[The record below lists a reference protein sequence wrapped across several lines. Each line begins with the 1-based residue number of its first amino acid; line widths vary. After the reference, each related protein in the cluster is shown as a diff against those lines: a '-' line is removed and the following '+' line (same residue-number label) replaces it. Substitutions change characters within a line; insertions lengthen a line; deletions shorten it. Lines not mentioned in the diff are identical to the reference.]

1 MARGRLKLVRRGRF
15 SMPNPF
21 SLVCEGGGREWGA
34 RQSTNVSVSR
44 LINARDVDGS
54 RTYHAVEDLVGG
66 PILVSERDIGHCER
80 VTVSVWTPRARFC
93 GTRGAVDF

>member
-1 MARGRLKLVRRGRF
+1 MASSTCELFVWCVARGRLKLVRRGRF

-66 PILVSERDIGHCER
+66 PILVSERDIGHC
-80 VTVSVWTPRARFC
+80 
-93 GTRGAVDF
+93 